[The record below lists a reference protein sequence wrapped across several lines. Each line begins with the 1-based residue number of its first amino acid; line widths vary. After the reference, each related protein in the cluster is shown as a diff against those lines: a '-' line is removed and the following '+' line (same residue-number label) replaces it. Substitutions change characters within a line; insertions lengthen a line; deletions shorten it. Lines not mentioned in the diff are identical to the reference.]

1 MPLRRPREGWVWLAG
16 SGTNSR
22 WFCGRCT
29 AGAAR
34 DPALRP
40 ARRPPRQLRSP
51 PAHYATR
58 GSRSGGAARGWLRG
72 HAGGSAALQERARPD
87 SESRRPA
94 SPGLPPPPPPLRR
107 AARRRTER
115 SHRRTLHRP
124 AAAAAEVAGV
134 PLTNSRPQLQRS
146 TWRAPQLCTRVFS
159 PTCSA
164 PRSCEHSPPRAG
176 AGARRAAVRSG
187 AGAVQCRAVRAA
199 AERRAGARG
208 GGAEGCVLVGQGC
221 AARGS

>member
-1 MPLRRPREGWVWLAG
+1 MPLRRPRDGWVWPAG
-16 SGTNSR
+16 SSTNSR
-22 WFCGRCT
+22 WFCGRRA

-58 GSRSGGAARGWLRG
+58 GSRSGGSARGWMRG
-72 HAGGSAALQERARPD
+72 HAGGSAARQERARPD

-94 SPGLPPPPPPLRR
+94 SPGLPPAPPPLRR
-107 AARRRTER
+107 AARRPAER
-115 SHRRTLHRP
+115 GHRRTLPRP
-124 AAAAAEVAGV
+124 ATAAGAAGL
-134 PLTNSRPQLQRS
+134 PLTNTRPQLQRS
-146 TWRAPQLCTRVFS
+146 TWRAPQLCTRAFL

-164 PRSCEHSPPRAG
+164 PRSAEHSPPRAG
-176 AGARRAAVRSG
+176 ARARRAAVRSG